1 MPDDNSPDVPAGDDA
16 ETTET
21 TDTTVAA
28 SSFKKSSKK
37 SASDRNADVAQL
49 GYEDAR
55 DELARIVAQLE
66 AGSVPL
72 EESMRLWERGE
83 ALAAHCHKWLDDA
96 QGRVEQLTGDKADH

>member
-1 MPDDNSPDVPAGDDA
+1 MSDVNSPAADDA
-16 ETTET
+16 ADGATGHAAETAT
-21 TDTTVAA
+21 
-28 SSFKKSSKK
+28 
-37 SASDRNADVAQL
+37 DRNADVAQL

-55 DELARIVAQLE
+55 DELTRIVAQLE

-96 QGRVEQLTGDKADH
+96 QDRVEQLTGDKADG

>member
-1 MPDDNSPDVPAGDDA
+1 MPDDNSPDVSSDVPAGDDA
-16 ETTET
+16 VTTETTET
-21 TDTTVAA
+21 NVAA
-28 SSFKKSSKK
+28 SSTKK
-37 SASDRNADVAQL
+37 SADDRNADVAQL

-72 EESMRLWERGE
+72 EESMWLWERGE

>member
-1 MPDDNSPDVPAGDDA
+1 M
-16 ETTET
+16 TTET
-21 TDTTVAA
+21 TGAA
-28 SSFKKSSKK
+28 SSSKK
-37 SASDRNADVAQL
+37 SGDDRNADVAQL